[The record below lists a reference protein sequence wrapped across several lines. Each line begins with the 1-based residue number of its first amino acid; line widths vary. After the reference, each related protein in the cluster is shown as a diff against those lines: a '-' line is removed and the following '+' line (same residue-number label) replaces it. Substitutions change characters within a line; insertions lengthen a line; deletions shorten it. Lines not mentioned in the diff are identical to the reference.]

1 MKQYPLNGKGFVV
14 GIIIL
19 LLSLSIEP
27 IVSGLSVEK
36 HVLMTTL
43 TRSYNTEIKT
53 EQRGLNITF
62 NGTMGQNGWYISP
75 VEIIIVFENDSFISH
90 FYYQIDN
97 GDWIEYTPPLDN
109 VFVNE
114 DGVHYFEGYF
124 TDYEGNIEGSIGPFP
139 FKIDQT
145 KPILFDFTMNRAGC
159 FKWKL
164 NATVADD
171 TSGINRVEFYFND
184 EFLGTCFAPGP
195 YIAYWKGCMLLLK
208 LKCLFLYHIPF
219 WVIPKCV
226 VYDNAGNY
234 YLSPTNTINNTS
246 VE

>member
-1 MKQYPLNGKGFVV
+1 MINTPLKKSLVFG
-14 GIIIL
+14 IIL

-90 FYYQIDN
+90 FYYHIDN
-97 GDWIEYTPPLDN
+97 GDLIEYTPPVDN

-114 DGVHYFEGYF
+114 DGVHYFAGYF
-124 TDYEGNIEGSIGPFP
+124 TDYEGNIEGSIGPFT
-139 FKIDQT
+139 FKIDKTSSVITQF
-145 KPILFDFTMNRAGC
+145 KPIRVGI
-159 FKWKL
+159 FKWKFTA
-164 NATVADD
+164 NVYDA
-171 TSGINRVEFYFND
+171 TSGVNRIEFIIDQTLINND
-184 EFLGTCFAPGP
+184 TEPP
-195 YIAYWKGCMLLLK
+195 YEAFWKGLMLIVILKFRRTGDFGYLPHIIAY
-208 LKCLFLYHIPF
+208 
-219 WVIPKCV
+219 
-226 VYDNAGNY
+226 DDAGNF
-234 YLSPTNTINNTS
+234 LMSPTC
-246 VE
+246 